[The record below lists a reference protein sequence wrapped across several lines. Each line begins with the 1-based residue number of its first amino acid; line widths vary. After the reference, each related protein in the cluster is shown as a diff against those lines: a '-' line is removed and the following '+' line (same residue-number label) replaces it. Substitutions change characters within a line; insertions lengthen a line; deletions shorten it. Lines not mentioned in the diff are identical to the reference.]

1 MIGYT
6 KLLESILERAN
17 SIKDNSGDKILTV
30 NHFFAAALEFCKRFS
45 IDKDSFEEFDR
56 SEVLALR
63 SLLQDVDFSDG
74 VSSYVQLLCE
84 RKGTYLDDLAFK
96 NVLKSAEQDC
106 RKKGNE
112 NISADDFMRNLFFYP
127 TVEIKKIMN
136 IGKANEPKPET
147 DKKEEETTQDFIKM
161 FDELFADYDSKKKK
175 RESSENVKQ
184 EKSPEST
191 VTPKERVADLT
202 KKVKEMHRQLS
213 NRIFGQ
219 DNAIDIFV
227 SGYFHGEMKSITDK
241 SNKRPKATYLFAGPP
256 GVGKTYLAEQAAE
269 QLGLPFKRFD
279 MSEYSERDAV
289 MELCGTNKSYKGDKE
304 GGLTSF
310 VNENPEC
317 VLLFDEIEKAH
328 IVAIHLFLQVLDAG
342 RLRDINS
349 GKEIDFSKTII
360 IFTTNAG
367 RKIYEDSAIT
377 NLSGVSRKVILK
389 TLETDV
395 DPLTGKSSFPAAI
408 CSRFATGNVVMFNHM
423 EAHTLRKIAEK
434 EIVRSA
440 KAFEEETGIRCNISE
455 DVYSCVLFSEGGQAD
470 ARTVKS
476 RAGSFFGTELYE
488 LFRLASG
495 EKGKVDIKDIERI
508 NVSVEIPDDEEVK
521 KLFRDD
527 TKGSIMV
534 FGRDFLC
541 EKINAVTMQKGYE
554 NIVVTSVEEAKM
566 ALINND
572 IEIVFCDLYSENRG
586 GKSNVLNI
594 EDVKSGGRSFFR
606 YICGETDVP
615 LYIVSDGEHTY
626 SEEEK
631 FSLTKEGAR
640 DIVDFSD
647 EEKMKSVTESILARL
662 HQQQSMTNLAKS
674 KKIIKYE
681 TAQVLSED
689 KKTADI
695 KIFDV
700 VLETAV
706 EAEDEKNILNN
717 VSKQNVKFDDII
729 GAEDAK
735 KELEF
740 FIKYLKNPKEYIAK
754 GLGAPKGVLFYGP
767 PGTGKTMLAKATAGE
782 SDVSFIS
789 AEGNEF
795 LQRYVGEGE
804 RKVHELFATAR
815 KYAPSIIFIDEVDA
829 ISKERTGGDNSH
841 HESVLTAFLAEMD
854 GFKTDA
860 TKPVF
865 VMAATNFEVE
875 KGSAK
880 SLDEAFLRRFDRL
893 IYIDLP
899 DKEAR
904 IRYIKMKIKNK
915 PVFRISDG
923 EIENIA
929 VRSTGMSLAKLES
942 VFEFAMRLAVRTEKF
957 EVTDEIFEEAFET
970 FVYGEE
976 RKWDASELK
985 KTAYHEA
992 GHAFLCWYGGETPSY
1007 VTIVARGNHGGYMLH
1022 GDTEK
1027 RGSYTKQMLLDRIRT
1042 SLGGRAAELVFYGDE
1057 DGLTTGASGDLA
1069 SATNIAKRIICSYG
1083 MDEKAGLAVI
1093 SETEAVSGYMAQQI
1107 RESVNGIL
1115 NEELENAK
1123 SILRENREAVDKM
1136 VEALLEKDHLGAKE
1150 IDRIFSAFAK
1160 KRTK

>member
-45 IDKDSFEEFDR
+45 VDNDSFEEFDR

-147 DKKEEETTQDFIKM
+147 DKKEEETTQDLIKM
-161 FDELFADYDSKKKK
+161 FDELFADYNSKKKK
-175 RESSENVKQ
+175 REPSEEVEP
-184 EKSPEST
+184 EKSAEST
-191 VTPKERVADLT
+191 VTPKERVAELT

-213 NRIFGQ
+213 SHIFGQ

-349 GKEIDFSKTII
+349 GKEVDFSNTII

-377 NLSGVSRKVILK
+377 NLSGVSRKIILK

-476 RAGSFFGTELYE
+476 RAGSFFSTELYE

-508 NVSVEIPDDEEVK
+508 NVSVEISDDEEVK

-527 TKGSIMV
+527 TKGSIMI

-541 EKINAVTMQKGYE
+541 ERISAVTTQKGYE
-554 NIVVTSVEEAKM
+554 NIVVASVEEAKT

-586 GKSNVLNI
+586 VKSNVLNI
-594 EDVKSGGRSFFR
+594 EDVESGGRSFFR

-647 EEKMKSVTESILARL
+647 EEKVKSVTESILTRL

-674 KKIIKYE
+674 KKIVKYE

-706 EAEDEKNILNN
+706 EAEDGKNILNN

-992 GHAFLCWYGGETPSY
+992 GHAFLCWYCGETPSY

-1057 DGLTTGASGDLA
+1057 DGLTTGASGDLV

-1136 VEALLEKDHLGAKE
+1136 VEGLLEKDHLGAKE
-1150 IDRIFSAFAK
+1150 IDRIFSAFAT
-1160 KRTK
+1160 KRAK